1 VHVTGVTLDIDWAP
15 DVVIDRVAGLLVE
28 RGVPAS
34 WFITHRSAAVERLR
48 DHPELFELGIHPNF
62 LPGSTQGRT
71 HEEVLEHCLELVPDA
86 ISMRTHSL
94 YQSTPL
100 LALVAETTP
109 IEVDASLL
117 LLGATIAS
125 LTTFTWNGRTLTRV
139 PVYWEDDL
147 AMEEANAS
155 WSFDPA
161 EIEDE
166 GVRIYDFHPIHIYLN
181 SSEMGPY
188 RALRSASRPMADDV
202 ETLAAY
208 AGSGAGTGTLFVELL
223 DHLADRGDG
232 VRVRDLRVEA
242 R

>member
-1 VHVTGVTLDIDWAP
+1 MHVTGVTLDIDWAP
-15 DVVIDRVAGLLVE
+15 DVVIDRVAGLLLE
-28 RGVPAS
+28 RGVAAT
-34 WFITHRSAAVERLR
+34 WFVTHRSAAVERLR
-48 DHPELFELGIHPNF
+48 DRPDLFELGIHPNF

-71 HEEVLEHCLELVPDA
+71 HEEVLEHCLDLVPDA

-109 IEVDASLL
+109 IEVDASILL
-117 LLGATIAS
+117 MHTTIAS

-155 WSFDPA
+155 WSLDAA
-161 EIEDE
+161 ELENE
-166 GVRIYDFHPIHIYLN
+166 GVRIYDFHPIHVYLN

-188 RALRSASRPMADDV
+188 RSLRSSSPLIASDER
-202 ETLAAY
+202 TLAPY
-208 AGSGAGTGTLFVELL
+208 IGRGAGTGTMFAQLL
-223 DHLADRGDG
+223 DHLATRGDA
-232 VRVRDLRVEA
+232 VRVRDLRVET